1 VIGLPDLIGA
11 FGLAAMD
18 KVVGRAIGFFAINGE
33 GLQIL
38 GDGANDV
45 VDSVVAR
52 RIAALVT
59 CDAADLPID
68 GSWTKGG
75 PLQRQAFG
83 EVAQIIRQTTA
94 FPVIGP
100 SGPGQAS
107 QPKSPVPANPIL
119 SGSQRE

>member
-68 GSWTKGG
+68 GGWTKGG

-83 EVAQIIRQTTA
+83 EVAHPPDDGVSRDRPVRPGSGQPTQIAGT
-94 FPVIGP
+94 G
-100 SGPGQAS
+100 
-107 QPKSPVPANPIL
+107 
-119 SGSQRE
+119 